1 MIKGRNEDLTAI
13 WIVYERSQ
21 ARATYFKN
29 LLDDEATTTTNTNHS
44 SKWALYSSF
53 GNSNNNLP

>member
-21 ARATYFKN
+21 ASATYFKN
-29 LLDDEATTTTNTNHS
+29 LLDD
-44 SKWALYSSF
+44 
-53 GNSNNNLP
+53 